1 MSPTEPDPAANLPAP
16 TRGTGTAP
24 PARRINFS
32 VESVDIRLIRIFMTV
47 VEAGGMSAAQ
57 IELNLA
63 LSTISEKIAAL
74 EKRFGVRLCR
84 RGRSGF
90 ALTEAGRQFH
100 QDCERLIAAL
110 DQFGQSV
117 GALSAQMPRNFVL
130 GLVDNMISD
139 PRCPVAGA
147 IAAFTDEAPD
157 VHLRLVTLPPSELLS
172 EVLARRVDM
181 VVGSFPRIALGL
193 DYVDLYDETHHF
205 YCSATHPLFTVPDE
219 RIEIDTIRA
228 HRIIARGY
236 WGLRDTRIFAID
248 APHATVVDMEAEAH
262 LILSGR
268 FLGYLPDHMAASLSA
283 RTALRAIRSDLF
295 SYKARFQL
303 ALRPGWRS
311 NRALTRMVALMQA
324 QLRGRA

>member
-1 MSPTEPDPAANLPAP
+1 MSRADPEPDPE
-16 TRGTGTAP
+16 TGGTGTKASGTP
-24 PARRINFS
+24 TARRLNFS
-32 VESVDIRLIRIFMTV
+32 VEAVDIRLIRIFMTV

-90 ALTEAGRQFH
+90 ALTEAGRQFY

-157 VHLRLVTLPPSELLS
+157 VHLRLVTLPPSDLLS

-193 DYVDLYDETHHF
+193 DYVDLYSETHHF
-205 YCSATHPLFTVPDE
+205 YCCASHPLFAVPDAE
-219 RIEIDTIRA
+219 IEIDTIRA

-268 FLGYLPDHMAASLSA
+268 YLGYLPDHMAATLSA
-283 RTALRAIRSDLF
+283 RTPLRAIRSDLF
-295 SYKARFQL
+295 SYKARFQI
-303 ALRPGWRS
+303 ALRPGWRP
-311 NRALTRMVALMQA
+311 NRALSRMVALMQA
-324 QLRGRA
+324 QLRG